1 MSNKDMAAR
10 AGLRSGAP
18 RAVGEHFAGDL
29 RQALLDA
36 AVATLDE
43 AGTDRLSL
51 REVAR
56 RAGVSHAAPAHH
68 FTDKAGLLTAIAT
81 EGFGILVTYLARTQP
96 GGTRHSVDQLAALGR
111 AYAQFAE
118 ENPGRFEVMFR
129 PGLLRADDPAFQR
142 AGDAAFQ
149 ALRDHIATCQ
159 GLGWREHA
167 STDALAAAAWALAHG
182 IAVLRMQGSLARHY
196 PDPSLGGVSQLV
208 TAITAPADRNVGTV
222 RGQDLG

>member
-1 MSNKDMAAR
+1 MSIKDTAGS
-10 AGLRSGAP
+10 AGLWPGAP

-43 AGTDRLSL
+43 VGADGLSL

-68 FTDKAGLLTAIAT
+68 FTDKAGLLTAVAT
-81 EGFGILVTYLARTQP
+81 EGFGMLVTYLADAQP
-96 GGTRHSVDQLAALGR
+96 GGAERPADQLAALGR

-129 PGLLRADDPAFQR
+129 PGLLHAGDQAFQR

-149 ALRDHIATCQ
+149 ALRHHIATCQ
-159 GLGWREHA
+159 SHGWREREP
-167 STDALAAAAWALAHG
+167 TDALAPAAWALAHG

-196 PDPSLGGVSQLV
+196 PDPSLSGVGQLV
-208 TAITAPADRNVGTV
+208 TAMTATAER
-222 RGQDLG
+222 

>member
-1 MSNKDMAAR
+1 MSIKDAGRR

-29 RQALLDA
+29 RRALLEA

-43 AGTDRLSL
+43 VGADGLSL

-68 FTDKAGLLTAIAT
+68 FSDKAGLLTAVAT
-81 EGFGILVTYLARTQP
+81 EGFAMLVTYLAEAQP
-96 GGTRHSVDQLAALGR
+96 GDSDQPVDQLAALGR

-129 PGLLRADDPAFQR
+129 PGLLRAGDPAFQR

-149 ALRDHIATCQ
+149 ALRHHIAACQ
-159 GLGWREHA
+159 SRGWREREPA
-167 STDALAAAAWALAHG
+167 DTLAAAAWALAHG
-182 IAVLRMQGSLARHY
+182 IAVLRMQGSMARHY
-196 PDPSLGGVSQLV
+196 PDPSLSGVGQLV
-208 TAITAPADRNVGTV
+208 TAMTATAER
-222 RGQDLG
+222 

>member
-1 MSNKDMAAR
+1 MSIKDTALS
-10 AGLRSGAP
+10 AGPRPGAS
-18 RAVGEHFAGDL
+18 RAVGKHFAGDL

-43 AGTDRLSL
+43 VGADGLSL

-68 FTDKAGLLTAIAT
+68 FTDKAGPLTTIAT
-81 EGFGILVTYLARTQP
+81 ERFRILGRYPAGTPP
-96 GGTRHSVDQLAALGR
+96 GGARHAPDPPAALGR

-129 PGLLRADDPAFQR
+129 PGLLRAGDPAFQR

-159 GLGWREHA
+159 SLGWREHTP
-167 STDALAAAAWALAHG
+167 TDALAAAAWALA
-182 IAVLRMQGSLARHY
+182 
-196 PDPSLGGVSQLV
+196 
-208 TAITAPADRNVGTV
+208 
-222 RGQDLG
+222 

>member
-1 MSNKDMAAR
+1 MSIKGKAGGP
-10 AGLRSGAP
+10 GLRPGAS
-18 RAVGEHFAGDL
+18 RAVGEHFAGNL

-43 AGTDRLSL
+43 VGADRLSL

-81 EGFGILVTYLARTQP
+81 EGFGMLVTYLAGAQP
-96 GGTRHSVDQLAALGR
+96 GGTGQPVDHLAALGR
-111 AYAQFAE
+111 AYAQFAA

-129 PGLLRADDPAFQR
+129 PGLLRAGDQAFQR

-149 ALRDHIATCQ
+149 ALRHHIATCQ
-159 GLGWREHA
+159 SHGWREREP
-167 STDALAAAAWALAHG
+167 TDALAAAAWALAHG

-196 PDPSLGGVSQLV
+196 PDPSLSGVGPLV
-208 TAITAPADRNVGTV
+208 TAMTATAERRAQP
-222 RGQDLG
+222 

>member
-1 MSNKDMAAR
+1 MSIKGKAGGP
-10 AGLRSGAP
+10 GLRPGAS
-18 RAVGEHFAGDL
+18 RAVGEHFAGNL

-43 AGTDRLSL
+43 VGADRLSL

-68 FTDKAGLLTAIAT
+68 FTDKAGLLTAVAT
-81 EGFGILVTYLARTQP
+81 QGFGMLVSYLADARP
-96 GGTRHSVDQLAALGR
+96 GGAGQPADQLPALGR

-149 ALRDHIATCQ
+149 ALRHHIATCQ
-159 GLGWREHA
+159 SHGWREREP
-167 STDALAAAAWALAHG
+167 TDALAAAAWALAHG

-196 PDPSLGGVSQLV
+196 PDPSLNGVSQLV
-208 TAITAPADRNVGTV
+208 TAMTATAQG
-222 RGQDLG
+222 

>member
-1 MSNKDMAAR
+1 MSIKDTAAS
-10 AGLRSGAP
+10 AGRRPGAS

-43 AGTDRLSL
+43 VGADKLSL

-68 FTDKAGLLTAIAT
+68 FTDKAGLLTAIAA
-81 EGFGILVTYLARTQP
+81 EGFEILVTYLASAQP
-96 GGTRHSVDQLAALGR
+96 GGAGQPGDQLAVLGR

-129 PGLLRADDPAFQR
+129 PGLLRADDLAFQR

-149 ALRDHIATCQ
+149 ALRHQIATCQ
-159 GLGWREHA
+159 SRGWRDRTP
-167 STDALAAAAWALAHG
+167 TDALAAAAWALAHG

-196 PDPSLGGVSQLV
+196 PDPSLGGVGQLV
-208 TAITAPADRNVGTV
+208 TAMTATAQR
-222 RGQDLG
+222 

>member
-1 MSNKDMAAR
+1 MSIKDTAR
-10 AGLRSGAP
+10 TAGPRSGAP
-18 RAVGEHFAGDL
+18 RAVGVHFAGNL

-43 AGTDRLSL
+43 VGADGLSL

-68 FTDKAGLLTAIAT
+68 FTDKAGLLTAVAA
-81 EGFGILVTYLARTQP
+81 EGFRMLVTYLADADP
-96 GGTRHSVDQLAALGR
+96 GGAGQPVDQLPALGR

-118 ENPGRFEVMFR
+118 DHPGRFEVMFR
-129 PGLLRADDPAFQR
+129 PRLLRAGDQAFQR

-159 GLGWREHA
+159 GAGWREHA

-208 TAITAPADRNVGTV
+208 TAITAPAQR
-222 RGQDLG
+222 

>member
-1 MSNKDMAAR
+1 MSIKDAGAHAGRR
-10 AGLRSGAP
+10 AGVS

-36 AVATLDE
+36 AVVTLDE
-43 AGTDRLSL
+43 VGADGLSL

-81 EGFGILVTYLARTQP
+81 EGFAILVAYLAGTPRVGAGQP
-96 GGTRHSVDQLAALGR
+96 VDQLAALGR

-149 ALRDHIATCQ
+149 ALHHHIATCQ
-159 GLGWREHA
+159 SLGWREHTP
-167 STDALAAAAWALAHG
+167 TDALAAAAWALAHG

-208 TAITAPADRNVGTV
+208 TAITAPADQVVG
-222 RGQDLG
+222 

>member
-1 MSNKDMAAR
+1 MSIKDMAGG
-10 AGLRSGAP
+10 AGLRPGAP

-43 AGTDRLSL
+43 VGADGLSL
-51 REVAR
+51 RQVAR

-81 EGFGILVTYLARTQP
+81 EGFGMLVEYLANAQP
-96 GGTRHSVDQLAALGR
+96 EGAGQPVDQLAALGR

-118 ENPGRFEVMFR
+118 DNPGRFEVMFR
-129 PGLLRADDPAFQR
+129 PRLLHADDQAFRR

-149 ALRDHIATCQ
+149 ALRHHIATCQ
-159 GLGWREHA
+159 SRGWRERTPA
-167 STDALAAAAWALAHG
+167 DALAAAAWALAHG
-182 IAVLRMQGSLARHY
+182 IAVLRMQGSLARQY
-196 PDPSLGGVSQLV
+196 PDPSLSGVGQLV
-208 TAITAPADRNVGTV
+208 TAMTATAARWT
-222 RGQDLG
+222 QQ

>member
-1 MSNKDMAAR
+1 MSIKDTAQS
-10 AGLRSGAP
+10 AGPRSGAP
-18 RAVGEHFAGDL
+18 RAVGVHFAGNL

-43 AGTDRLSL
+43 AGADRLSL

-68 FTDKAGLLTAIAT
+68 FTDKAGLLTAVAT
-81 EGFGILVTYLARTQP
+81 EGFAMLVSYLADAEP
-96 GGTRHSVDQLAALGR
+96 GGVGQPADQLPALGR

-129 PGLLRADDPAFQR
+129 PGLLHADDPAFQR

-149 ALRDHIATCQ
+149 ALRDHIAACQ
-159 GLGWREHA
+159 SHGWREREP
-167 STDALAAAAWALAHG
+167 TDALAAAAWALAHG
-182 IAVLRMQGSLARHY
+182 IAVLRTQGSLARHY
-196 PDPSLGGVSQLV
+196 PDPSLSGVGQLV
-208 TAITAPADRNVGTV
+208 TAMTATADRPT
-222 RGQDLG
+222 QP

>member
-1 MSNKDMAAR
+1 MSIKDTAAD
-10 AGLRSGAP
+10 AGLRPSAP
-18 RAVGEHFAGDL
+18 RAVGEHFPGDL

-36 AVATLDE
+36 AVTALDE
-43 AGTDRLSL
+43 VGADRLSL

-81 EGFGILVTYLARTQP
+81 EGFGILVTYLAGTPRVGAGQP
-96 GGTRHSVDQLAALGR
+96 VDQLAALGR

-142 AGDAAFQ
+142 AGDAAFE
-149 ALRDHIATCQ
+149 ALRHHIATCQ
-159 GLGWREHA
+159 SLGWREHTP
-167 STDALAAAAWALAHG
+167 TDALAAAAWALAHG

-196 PDPSLGGVSQLV
+196 PDPSLNGVSQLV
-208 TAITAPADRNVGTV
+208 TAMTATV
-222 RGQDLG
+222 QR

>member
-1 MSNKDMAAR
+1 MSIKDAAGS
-10 AGLRSGAP
+10 AGLRPGAP
-18 RAVGEHFAGDL
+18 RTVGEHFPGDL

-36 AVATLDE
+36 AVAALDE
-43 AGTDRLSL
+43 MGADGLSL

-68 FTDKAGLLTAIAT
+68 FTDKAGLLTAVAT
-81 EGFGILVTYLARTQP
+81 EGFGMLIKYLAVARPAAAVQP
-96 GGTRHSVDQLAALGR
+96 VDQLPALGR

-129 PGLLRADDPAFQR
+129 PGLLHADDPAFQR

-149 ALRDHIATCQ
+149 ALRHHIATCQ
-159 GLGWREHA
+159 SRGWREHEP
-167 STDALAAAAWALAHG
+167 TGALAAGAWALAHG

-196 PDPSLGGVSQLV
+196 PDASLSGVGQLV
-208 TAITAPADRNVGTV
+208 TVMTATAG
-222 RGQDLG
+222 RGAQL

>member
-1 MSNKDMAAR
+1 MSIKDTAGSAGRRSR
-10 AGLRSGAP
+10 AS

-43 AGTDRLSL
+43 VGADRLSL

-68 FTDKAGLLTAIAT
+68 FIDKAGLFTAIAT
-81 EGFGILVTYLARTQP
+81 EGFGILVTYLAGAQP
-96 GGTRHSVDQLAALGR
+96 AAGQPVDQLAVLGR

-129 PGLLRADDPAFQR
+129 PGLLRAGDPAFQR

-149 ALRDHIATCQ
+149 ALRHHIATCQ
-159 GLGWREHA
+159 SRGWREHTP
-167 STDALAAAAWALAHG
+167 TDALAAAAWALAHG

-196 PDPSLGGVSQLV
+196 PDPSLNGVSQLV
-208 TAITAPADRNVGTV
+208 TAMTATAQG
-222 RGQDLG
+222 

>member
-1 MSNKDMAAR
+1 
-10 AGLRSGAP
+10 
-18 RAVGEHFAGDL
+18 VGEHFAGDL

-43 AGTDRLSL
+43 VGADRLSL

-81 EGFGILVTYLARTQP
+81 EGFGILVTYLAGAQP
-96 GGTRHSVDQLAALGR
+96 GGTGQPADQLAVLGR

-129 PGLLRADDPAFQR
+129 PGLLRAGDPAFQR

-149 ALRDHIATCQ
+149 VLRHRVATCQ
-159 GLGWREHA
+159 SRGWREHTP
-167 STDALAAAAWALAHG
+167 TDALAAAAWALAHG

-196 PDPSLGGVSQLV
+196 PDPSLSGVGQLV
-208 TAITAPADRNVGTV
+208 TAMTATAQR
-222 RGQDLG
+222 

>member
-1 MSNKDMAAR
+1 MSIKDTAQS
-10 AGLRSGAP
+10 AGPRSGAP
-18 RAVGEHFAGDL
+18 RAVGVHFAGNL

-43 AGTDRLSL
+43 AGADRLSL

-68 FTDKAGLLTAIAT
+68 FTDKAGLLTAVAT
-81 EGFGILVTYLARTQP
+81 EGFGILVTYLAGAQP
-96 GGTRHSVDQLAALGR
+96 GGAEQPVDQLAVLGR

-118 ENPGRFEVMFR
+118 ENPGRNITSNR
-129 PGLLRADDPAFQR
+129 PGLLRAGDPAFQR

-149 ALRDHIATCQ
+149 ALRHHIATCQ
-159 GLGWREHA
+159 SRGWREHTP
-167 STDALAAAAWALAHG
+167 TDALAAAAWALAHG

-196 PDPSLGGVSQLV
+196 PDPSLSGVGQLV
-208 TAITAPADRNVGTV
+208 TAMTATARC
-222 RGQDLG
+222 

>member
-1 MSNKDMAAR
+1 MSIKGTAAS
-10 AGLRSGAP
+10 AGLRPSAP
-18 RAVGEHFAGDL
+18 RAVGEHFPGDL

-36 AVATLDE
+36 AVAALDE
-43 AGTDRLSL
+43 VGADQLSL

-81 EGFGILVTYLARTQP
+81 EGFAILVAYLAGTPRVGAGQP
-96 GGTRHSVDQLAALGR
+96 VDQLAALGR

-129 PGLLRADDPAFQR
+129 PGLLRAGDPAFQR

-149 ALRDHIATCQ
+149 ALHHHIATCQ
-159 GLGWREHA
+159 SLGWREHTP
-167 STDALAAAAWALAHG
+167 TDALAAAAWALAHG

-196 PDPSLGGVSQLV
+196 PDPSLNGVSQLV
-208 TAITAPADRNVGTV
+208 AAMTATAQR
-222 RGQDLG
+222 

>member
-1 MSNKDMAAR
+1 MSIKDT
-10 AGLRSGAP
+10 AGSAGPRPGAP

-36 AVATLDE
+36 AVTTLDE
-43 AGTDRLSL
+43 VGADGLSL
-51 REVAR
+51 RAVAR

-81 EGFGILVTYLARTQP
+81 EGFAILVEYLAGAQP
-96 GGTRHSVDQLAALGR
+96 GGAGPPVDQLAALGR

-129 PGLLRADDPAFQR
+129 PGLLRAGDPAFQR

-149 ALRDHIATCQ
+149 ALRHHIATCQ
-159 GLGWREHA
+159 RLGWREHA
-167 STDALAAAAWALAHG
+167 PTDALAAAAWALAHG
-182 IAVLRMQGSLARHY
+182 IAVLRGQGSLARHY
-196 PDPSLGGVSQLV
+196 RDPSLSGVGQLV
-208 TAITAPADRNVGTV
+208 TAMTATAQR
-222 RGQDLG
+222 

>member
-1 MSNKDMAAR
+1 MSIKAR
-10 AGLRSGAP
+10 GARTRPQSGMS

-29 RQALLDA
+29 RQALVDA

-43 AGTDRLSL
+43 VGADRLSL

-68 FTDKAGLLTAIAT
+68 FSNKAGLLTAIAT
-81 EGFGILVTYLARTQP
+81 EGFGMLVRYLAAAQP
-96 GGTRHSVDQLAALGR
+96 GGACEPVDQLAALGR

-118 ENPGRFEVMFR
+118 DNPGRFEVMFR
-129 PGLLRADDPAFQR
+129 PALLHTSNPDFQR

-149 ALRDHIATCQ
+149 ALHSHIASCQ
-159 GLGWREHA
+159 GRGWRPGTP
-167 STDALAAAAWALAHG
+167 TDALAAAAWALAHG

-196 PDPSLGGVSQLV
+196 PDDSLSGAGQLV
-208 TAITAPADRNVGTV
+208 TAMTATALR
-222 RGQDLG
+222 

>member
-1 MSNKDMAAR
+1 MSIKDAGRR

-29 RQALLDA
+29 RRALLEA

-43 AGTDRLSL
+43 VGADGLSL

-68 FTDKAGLLTAIAT
+68 FSDKAGLLTAVAT
-81 EGFGILVTYLARTQP
+81 EGFAMLVTYLAEAQP
-96 GGTRHSVDQLAALGR
+96 GDSDQPVDQLAALGR

-129 PGLLRADDPAFQR
+129 PGLLRAGDPAFQR

-149 ALRDHIATCQ
+149 ALRHHIATCQ
-159 GLGWREHA
+159 SRGWREHTP
-167 STDALAAAAWALAHG
+167 TDALAAAAWALAHG

-196 PDPSLGGVSQLV
+196 PDPSPNGVSQLV
-208 TAITAPADRNVGTV
+208 AAMTATA
-222 RGQDLG
+222 

>member
-1 MSNKDMAAR
+1 MSIKDTAES
-10 AGLRSGAP
+10 AGLRPGSP

-43 AGTDRLSL
+43 VGADGLSL

-68 FTDKAGLLTAIAT
+68 FTDKAGLLTAVAT
-81 EGFGILVTYLARTQP
+81 EGFRMLVTYLADADP
-96 GGTRHSVDQLAALGR
+96 GGAGQPVDQLPALGR

-118 ENPGRFEVMFR
+118 DHPGRFEVMFR
-129 PGLLRADDPAFQR
+129 PGLLRAGDQAFQR

-149 ALRDHIATCQ
+149 ALRRHIATCQ
-159 GLGWREHA
+159 SRGWREREP
-167 STDALAAAAWALAHG
+167 TEALAAAAWALAHG

-196 PDPSLGGVSQLV
+196 PDASLSGVSELV
-208 TAITAPADRNVGTV
+208 TAMTATENR
-222 RGQDLG
+222 

>member
-1 MSNKDMAAR
+1 MSIKGTAGS
-10 AGLRSGAP
+10 AGLRPGAP
-18 RAVGEHFAGDL
+18 RAVGQHFAGDL

-43 AGTDRLSL
+43 VGADRLSL

-81 EGFGILVTYLARTQP
+81 EGFGILADYLTGAQP
-96 GGTRHSVDQLAALGR
+96 ASAGQPIDQLAELGR

-129 PGLLRADDPAFQR
+129 PGLLRSGDPAFQR

-149 ALRDHIATCQ
+149 TLHQHIAACQ
-159 GLGWREHA
+159 DLGWRDHA
-167 STDALAAAAWALAHG
+167 PTDALAAAAWALAHG

-196 PDPSLGGVSQLV
+196 PDPSLSGVGQLV
-208 TAITAPADRNVGTV
+208 TAMTATV
-222 RGQDLG
+222 ER